1 MMGIQI
7 IDYNGTSPYTKTG
20 TTNKVQQTGG
30 DFQNTVMKCTG
41 TTTQKAALYSD
52 ALMSYASPQTGESVN
67 IYKAVNYS
75 EDNPLYVI
83 KGLDVDGNEFEEMV
97 DASKINPNNCSFNE
111 LMVLNVETGHTS
123 PSDYLRAVAVRTNAD
138 ADSYFEKADYI
149 AYAQEVMED
158 YKTLGNWDSYL
169 AMDKWVQSLLDYTEK
184 GEMP

>member
-1 MMGIQI
+1 MGIQI
-7 IDYNGTSPYTKTG
+7 IDYNGASPYEKTG

-41 TTTQKAALYSD
+41 TTTQETALYSD

-67 IYKAVNYS
+67 IYKAANYT
-75 EDNPLYVI
+75 EENPLYVI
-83 KGLDVDGNEFEEMV
+83 KGLDADGNDFEETV
-97 DASKINPNNCSFNE
+97 DASKINQNNCSFNE
-111 LMVLNVETGHTS
+111 LMVLNEETGNTS
-123 PSDYLRAVAVRTNAD
+123 PRDYLRAVAVRANAD

-169 AMDKWVQSLLDYTEK
+169 AMDKWIQSLLEYVEK
-184 GEMP
+184 GEIS